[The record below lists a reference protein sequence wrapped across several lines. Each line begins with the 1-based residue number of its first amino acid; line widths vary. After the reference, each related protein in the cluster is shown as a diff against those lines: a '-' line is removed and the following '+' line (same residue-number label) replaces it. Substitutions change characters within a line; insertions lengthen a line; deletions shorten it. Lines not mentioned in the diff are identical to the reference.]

1 MYPNKTDCFCTIN
14 GFVFS
19 YLCFDNCIFFSKLKQ
34 SYSFILEIVA
44 NKGIS
49 RGGPSRPVGYA
60 NFKAHKFSYL
70 NITILGESLVERGS
84 VCALACLETVPCFS
98 FNLAAFPDINAGNL
112 WCELLPSDKY
122 NNSEKFVHSNYFHH
136 FSISVS

>member
-1 MYPNKTDCFCTIN
+1 MRPFDTPTIN
-14 GFVFS
+14 AFVFRTS
-19 YLCFDNCIFFSKLKQ
+19 VSPTVIFFSKLKQ

-49 RGGPSRPVGYA
+49 RGGPSRPIGYA

-84 VCALACLETVPCFS
+84 VCALACLETAPCFS
-98 FNLAAFPDINAGNL
+98 FNLAAFPDISTGKL

-122 NNSEKFVHSNYFHH
+122 NNSEKFVHSNSFHH
-136 FSISVS
+136 FSIAVS